1 MKDAKALTA
10 GDEKEYT
17 VGGKKLTLRPLPM
30 GQLKAAMKILETGD
44 AKDWMG
50 TIASYL
56 AAVFDKAEHDFLTK
70 EWIENN
76 MSMPQAN
83 AIIADVAT
91 VNGLPNFLQAPAKAP
106 TEERELMEATPAK

>member
-17 VGGKKLTLRPLPM
+17 IGGQKLTLRPLPL
-30 GQLKAAMKILETGD
+30 GRLKAAMKILETGD

-50 TIASYL
+50 TIASYIT
-56 AAVFDKAEHDFLTK
+56 AVFDKADHTFLTK

-76 MSMPQAN
+76 VSMPQAN

-91 VNGLPNFLQAPAKAP
+91 VNGLPNFFQGPNKVTTEKELMEVAPAK
-106 TEERELMEATPAK
+106 